1 MKIILNSKLCFQMLS
16 QTNAAL
22 EVDRRA
28 LMEHVSLLLTQYHE
42 LLTHALQD
50 KEHYHME
57 EKMYT

>member
-1 MKIILNSKLCFQMLS
+1 MLS